1 MKPLSSVHWYA
12 HRLAAMSGA
21 EVVHRVREQIRRMA
35 DRADRSAWRRF
46 EVGDGPL
53 IALPALRQVFQ
64 APWPAAVAERASA
77 SATLLAAGRLP
88 LLGRNWPEDT
98 MRSHPPGLW
107 FWDPISRTAWPAA
120 ERYAFDVVRSDGGR
134 RDARYVWELNRLQ
147 FLHPPAALAI
157 RSGDSEGARAA
168 VDTVLAWAD
177 ANPPCRG
184 INWASGIELA
194 LRLVSVALVVAA
206 AGDAID
212 PHARRRLRALVAAHG
227 FWISRYPS
235 LYSSANNHR
244 LAEGL
249 GLLVAALL
257 APDLAPAS
265 VWSAQGRMILVETG
279 RSLFH
284 ADGIGAEQSPT
295 YAAFALEMIALGAL
309 LDPAVLTAE
318 TRGWLARAG
327 GALRTMLDD
336 AGNTPRIGDDDE
348 GRVISLPQE
357 REPRYVASIVAG
369 ISGLLGA
376 PELTPPARD
385 PHLRDLLFHS
395 PAAGSSAADGV
406 HHFRD
411 GGYTVIRETVAG
423 HRAMIVF
430 DHGPLG
436 FSSIAAHGHADAL
449 AVWLHLDG
457 VPVLIDAGTDH
468 YASSGTWRE
477 RFRSTA
483 AHNTVTI
490 NDASQS
496 LTAGAFNWRHKA
508 NARVTAFSGA
518 RDWVITA
525 RHDGYAR
532 RFGVE
537 HERTLRRVDGGFAI
551 EDRLIGRTPGLA
563 ATGRLL
569 VGPTFA
575 ASLAAPDTAVIED
588 ARSVK
593 LSLSV
598 RGGSLSLEPS
608 APYSDGFGERSTA
621 IALVFQ
627 LDQSEPS
634 STTTVRVG

>member
-1 MKPLSSVHWYA
+1 M
-12 HRLAAMSGA
+12 
-21 EVVHRVREQIRRMA
+21 
-35 DRADRSAWRRF
+35 
-46 EVGDGPL
+46 
-53 IALPALRQVFQ
+53 
-64 APWPAAVAERASA
+64 
-77 SATLLAAGRLP
+77 
-88 LLGRNWPEDT
+88 
-98 MRSHPPGLW
+98 
-107 FWDPISRTAWPAA
+107 
-120 ERYAFDVVRSDGGR
+120 
-134 RDARYVWELNRLQ
+134 
-147 FLHPPAALAI
+147 
-157 RSGDSEGARAA
+157 
-168 VDTVLAWAD
+168 
-177 ANPPCRG
+177 
-184 INWASGIELA
+184 ASGS
-194 LRLVSVALVVAA
+194 R
-206 AGDAID
+206 
-212 PHARRRLRALVAAHG
+212 
-227 FWISRYPS
+227 RYPS

-265 VWSAQGRMILVETG
+265 VWRAEGRRILVETG
-279 RSLFH
+279 RTLFH

-295 YAAFALEMIALGAL
+295 YAAFALEMIALGAV

-348 GRVISLPQE
+348 GRVISLPPD
-357 REPRYVASIVAG
+357 REPRYVASVVAG
-369 ISGLLGA
+369 VAGLLGA
-376 PELTPPARD
+376 PELAPPARD

-395 PAAGSSAADGV
+395 PAAGSASADGV

-411 GGYTVIRETVAG
+411 GGYTVIRETIAG

-457 VPVLIDAGTDH
+457 VPVLIDAGTGH
-468 YASSGTWRE
+468 YASGGTWRE
-477 RFRSTA
+477 LFRSTA

-490 NDASQS
+490 NDGSQS

-508 NARVTAFSGA
+508 NARVTAFSGG

-551 EDRLIGRTPGLA
+551 EDRLIGRKPGLA

-569 VGPTFA
+569 VGPTCT
-575 ASLAAPDTAVIED
+575 ASVAAPGTVVVED

-593 LSLSV
+593 LSLSF
-598 RGGSLSLEPS
+598 RGGSVSLEPS

-621 IALVFQ
+621 TALVFQ
-627 LDQSEPS
+627 LAQGEPS
-634 STTTVRVG
+634 STITVRFV

>member
-1 MKPLSSVHWYA
+1 MRSRSSVQWYA

-21 EVVHRVREQIRRMA
+21 EVLHRVREQIRRMA
-35 DRADRSAWRRF
+35 DRTDRSAWRRF

-53 IALPALRQVFQ
+53 VALPALRRAFQ
-64 APWPAAVAERASA
+64 APWPEAVADRASA
-77 SATLLAAGRLP
+77 VAALLAAGRLP
-88 LLGRNWPEDT
+88 LLGRNWPEDM
-98 MRSHPPGLW
+98 MRAHPSGLW
-107 FWDPISRTAWPAA
+107 FWDPISRTAWPGA
-120 ERYAFDVVRSDGGR
+120 ECYAFDGARHDGGH
-134 RDARYVWELNRLQ
+134 RDARYVWEMNRLQ
-147 FLHPPAALAI
+147 FLHAPAALAI
-157 RSGDSEGARAA
+157 RSGDGQDARAA
-168 VDTVLAWAD
+168 VETVLAWTD
-177 ANPPCRG
+177 ANPPFRG

-194 LRLVSVALVVAA
+194 LRLVSVAMVVAA
-206 AGDAID
+206 AGDTID
-212 PHARRRLRALVAAHG
+212 GHARERLRALVAAHG
-227 FWISRYPS
+227 FWIRRYPS
-235 LYSSANNHR
+235 LHSSANNHR

-249 GLLVAALL
+249 GVLVAGLL

-265 VWSAQGRMILVETG
+265 DWSAEGRRILVGTG
-279 RSLFH
+279 RTLFH

-309 LDPAVLTAE
+309 LDPALLTAE
-318 TRGWLARAG
+318 TQGWLARAA

-348 GRVISLPQE
+348 GRVISLPQD
-357 REPRYVASIVAG
+357 REPRYVASVVAG
-369 ISGLLGA
+369 ISGLLGS
-376 PELTPPARD
+376 PELAPPARD

-395 PAAGSSAADGV
+395 PAAASSCGDGV

-457 VPVLIDAGTDH
+457 VPVLIDAGTGH
-468 YASSGTWRE
+468 YASGGTWRE
-477 RFRSTA
+477 LFRSTA

-508 NARVTAFSGA
+508 NVRVTAFSGE

-537 HERTLRRVDGGFAI
+537 HERTLRSVDGGFAI
-551 EDRLIGRTPGLA
+551 EDRLIGMNPGLP

-569 VGPTFA
+569 IAPTFT
-575 ASLAAPDTAVIED
+575 ASVAAPGTVVVED
-588 ARSVK
+588 ARSLK
-593 LSLSV
+593 LSLSF
-598 RGGSLSLEPS
+598 RAGSLSLEPS
-608 APYSDGFGERSTA
+608 APYSDRFGEQSSV

-627 LDQSEPS
+627 LAEEEPS
-634 STTTVRVG
+634 STITVRVV

>member
-1 MKPLSSVHWYA
+1 M
-12 HRLAAMSGA
+12 
-21 EVVHRVREQIRRMA
+21 
-35 DRADRSAWRRF
+35 
-46 EVGDGPL
+46 
-53 IALPALRQVFQ
+53 
-64 APWPAAVAERASA
+64 
-77 SATLLAAGRLP
+77 
-88 LLGRNWPEDT
+88 
-98 MRSHPPGLW
+98 
-107 FWDPISRTAWPAA
+107 
-120 ERYAFDVVRSDGGR
+120 
-134 RDARYVWELNRLQ
+134 NRLQ
-147 FLHPPAALAI
+147 FLQPRVALAI
-157 RSGDSEGARAA
+157 RSGDAERARAA
-168 VDTVLAWAD
+168 LETVLAWTD
-177 ANPPCRG
+177 ANPPFRG

-206 AGDAID
+206 AGDGLD
-212 PHARRRLRALVAAHG
+212 RHARRRLRALVAAHG

-249 GLLVAALL
+249 GFLVAALL

-265 VWSAQGRMILVETG
+265 DWTAEGRRILVETG
-279 RSLFH
+279 RTLFH

-295 YAAFALEMIALGAL
+295 YAAFALEMIALGAV
-309 LDPAVLTAE
+309 LDPVVLTAE
-318 TRGWLARAG
+318 TRGWLARAA

-348 GRVISLPQE
+348 GRVISLSPD
-357 REPRYVASIVAG
+357 REPRYVASVVAG
-369 ISGLLGA
+369 IAGLLVA
-376 PELTPPARD
+376 PELAPPARD

-395 PAAGSSAADGV
+395 PAAGSAAADGV
-406 HHFRD
+406 YHFRD
-411 GGYTVIRETVAG
+411 GGYTVIRETVVG

-449 AVWLHLDG
+449 AVWLHVDG
-457 VPVLIDAGTDH
+457 VPVLIDAGTGH

-490 NDASQS
+490 NDFSQS
-496 LTAGAFNWRHKA
+496 LTAGAFNWRHQAKT
-508 NARVTAFSGA
+508 RVTAFSGG

-551 EDRLIGRTPGLA
+551 EDRLIGRKPGLA

-569 VGPTFA
+569 LGPTFT
-575 ASLAAPDTAVIED
+575 ASVTAPGTVVVED

-593 LSLSV
+593 LSLSF

-608 APYSDGFGERSTA
+608 APYSDAFGERSTV
-621 IALVFQ
+621 IAVVFQ
-627 LDQSEPS
+627 LAQSEPS
-634 STTTVRVG
+634 STITVRVV